1 MKAKDVIIIL
11 DCGSQYTQLIA
22 RRIRELRV
30 YSEILPWDASVE
42 EIRSSPKGIVISGSS
57 RNVPLSEA
65 PTVSSEI
72 LEIGIPIL
80 GICYGCNCCAIS
92 WWQNSQN
99 WSAEYR
105 RIQVEI
111 EDENAKLFKGLPKR
125 FCAWMSRG
133 YSVAQLPPNVRSLA
147 KSEDGSIA
155 AMATLDDRIW
165 GLQFHPEVAHT
176 EHGLEILRNFLF
188 DICSCEPSWN
198 LEDWVEEKIKEVA
211 QIVGNDKV
219 ICALSG
225 GVDSTVA
232 AVLTRKAIGDKLHC
246 VFVDTALRLNEAE
259 NVLSVYRQ
267 KLNLDVRY
275 ADASNEFL
283 QALKGLQIPKR
294 SGKRWQN
301 VHRRLEREAERWATQ
316 NGCSRH
322 TLSRCN

>member
-42 EIRSSPKGIVISGSS
+42 EIRSKSPKGIVISGSS

-80 GICYGCNCCAIS
+80 GICYGMQLLCHILGGKIAKTG
-92 WWQNSQN
+92 
-99 WSAEYR
+99 SAEYR

-165 GLQFHPEVAHT
+165 GLQFHR
-176 EHGLEILRNFLF
+176 G
-188 DICSCEPSWN
+188 SS
-198 LEDWVEEKIKEVA
+198 
-211 QIVGNDKV
+211 
-219 ICALSG
+219 
-225 GVDSTVA
+225 
-232 AVLTRKAIGDKLHC
+232 
-246 VFVDTALRLNEAE
+246 
-259 NVLSVYRQ
+259 
-267 KLNLDVRY
+267 
-275 ADASNEFL
+275 
-283 QALKGLQIPKR
+283 
-294 SGKRWQN
+294 
-301 VHRRLEREAERWATQ
+301 HRTW
-316 NGCSRH
+316 S
-322 TLSRCN
+322 